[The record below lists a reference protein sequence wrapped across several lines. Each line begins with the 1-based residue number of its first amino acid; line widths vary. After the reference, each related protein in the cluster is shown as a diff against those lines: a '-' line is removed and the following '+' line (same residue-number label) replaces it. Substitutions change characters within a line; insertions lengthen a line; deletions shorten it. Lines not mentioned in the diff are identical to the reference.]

1 MKVLLVDTFLKGH
14 HLSYLNS
21 LSELNE
27 DIEIVIPHESEK
39 VIMPRDRIHYITVD
53 KTDKLWYFKWL
64 KLLRSLVEEIKPDIV
79 HFLYGDDLYRYMG
92 IGLREACIGC
102 CIVVTF
108 HQVRHSKLRDFGLKI
123 YGKQLDAAVVHTEQL
138 KNDFEILG
146 VQNVFHVEYPQF
158 CEAAQ
163 VPQKTA
169 QLELGIC
176 DNCPVL
182 LALGG
187 TRWDKGLD
195 LLLDSLSNVKAP
207 FHLLV
212 AGKELNFSRADIE
225 SRIKNYH
232 DKVTLLLEFLS
243 DEQFSLCLSAADIV
257 VLPYRKQFDGAS
269 GPLGEGVWQ
278 RKMIVGAN
286 HGSLGR
292 TIEDNH
298 LGMTFESENVQ
309 SLAQVLEIALTTKFV
324 EDSKYIQ
331 YREKMSPKRFQ
342 REYRAIY
349 SKLMNY

>member
-1 MKVLLVDTFLKGH
+1 MKVLLVDTYLAGH

-21 LSELNE
+21 LSAINE
-27 DIEIVIPHESEK
+27 DIEIVVPHESDK
-39 VIMPRDRIHYITVD
+39 IRMSRDRIHYIAVD

-64 KLLRSLVEEIKPDIV
+64 KLLRDLIEEIKPDIV
-79 HFLYGDDLYRYMG
+79 HFLYGDELYRYMG
-92 IGLREACIGC
+92 IGLRVACERC
-102 CIVVTF
+102 RIVVTF
-108 HQVRHSKLRDFGLKI
+108 HQVRHSRLRDFGRRI
-123 YGKQLDAAVVHTEQL
+123 YGKQIDAAVVHTEQL
-138 KNDFEILG
+138 KQDFENLG
-146 VQNVFHVEYPQF
+146 VRNVYHVEYPQF
-158 CEAAQ
+158 CEAVQ
-163 VPQKTA
+163 ISQKTA
-169 QLELGIC
+169 QSKLGIC
-176 DNCPVL
+176 DNSPVL

-195 LLLDSLSNVKAP
+195 LLLDALTNVKAP

-212 AGKELNFSRADIE
+212 AGKEQYFSRGDIE
-225 SRIKNYH
+225 SQIKNY
-232 DKVTLLLEFLS
+232 DKKVILLLEFLS

-278 RKMIVGAN
+278 HKMIVGAN

-298 LGMTFESENVQ
+298 LGMTFESENIQ
-309 SLAQVLEIALTTKFV
+309 SLAEVLEAALTTVFV
-324 EDSKYIQ
+324 EDDKYMQ
-331 YREKMSPKRFQ
+331 YREKISPKRFQ